1 MAKEPRFSAD
11 DVEVLG
17 NAEIRRRKAL
27 PTCTNCFTK
36 TETGV
41 DENGECINCRAPEPS
56 LVSGNLEGVPESLKN
71 HIKNT
76 VSNTGYAEYSGT
88 VKKGPYHSPGYL
100 ASCHATGLRGTSFS
114 GVELPH
120 PQALGTLP
128 VNHTAADFEHYVTA
142 RGGHID
148 ESGNAYIDNRTPE
161 QRDPNHRL
169 YSPTPLLVKTA
180 SVPVQ
185 TYLPKE
191 AIEAAKP
198 GSRVIQKEGRHPA
211 AGLPKMWQ
219 EEWSMSPGG
228 NTFKEYREGLT
239 QSTFTSLSPEQAH
252 EHRTMHTSSRK
263 DYPNTVDHKG
273 NFWTSEPDTC
283 ASCNLDQKINEA
295 AFAHP
300 DHGIKAE
307 DPLCPK
313 C

>member
-17 NAEIRRRKAL
+17 NAEIRRRNAQ

-36 TETGV
+36 SPQGV
-41 DENGECINCRAPEPS
+41 NEAGKCPECAGTADTTSYIPSDEKYVERD
-56 LVSGNLEGVPESLKN
+56 
-71 HIKNT
+71 T
-76 VSNTGYAEYSGT
+76 Q
-88 VKKGPYHSPGYL
+88 KGPLHSPTYL
-100 ASCHATGLRGTSFS
+100 ASCNATGLVGQ
-114 GVELPH
+114 GVPH
-120 PQALGTLP
+120 PQAQGVLP
-128 VNHTAADFEHYVTA
+128 TNHTAADFEHYVTA

-148 ESGNAYIDNRTPE
+148 EFGDAYVDNRTAE

-169 YSPTPLLVKTA
+169 YSSTPLLVKVK

-185 TYLPKE
+185 TYLPKA
-191 AIEAAKP
+191 AIETAKV
-198 GSRVIQKEGRHPA
+198 GDKVIQKEKHPGT
-211 AGLPKMWQ
+211 GLPKKWQ
-219 EEWSMSPGG
+219 EEWSMSPEG
-228 NTFKEYREGLT
+228 NTFKEYREGLK
-239 QSTFTSLSPEQAH
+239 QSTFMSLSPEQAH

-283 ASCNLDQKINEA
+283 ASCKLDQKINEA